1 MDLETLR
8 RRQMIFE
15 QIKDRISHK
24 LQNSSNENCQ
34 YKSIVREVEVELEN
48 PFVGI
53 VNKIFQRGRK
63 LKPFIRKREIV
74 AFESLKECKIY
85 VHCIKGENVPIRTEI
100 IEEFK

>member
-53 VNKIFQRGRK
+53 VNKIF
-63 LKPFIRKREIV
+63 
-74 AFESLKECKIY
+74 
-85 VHCIKGENVPIRTEI
+85 
-100 IEEFK
+100 